1 MRLDDVDY
9 NFKGNQ
15 NSYWICDNCH
25 AGAFEKIRYN
35 KSVSIN
41 FDKEDD
47 IESKEDLGV

>member
-1 MRLDDVDY
+1 MVSIYILE
-9 NFKGNQ
+9 
-15 NSYWICDNCH
+15 ILATCH

-47 IESKEDLGV
+47 IESKEDLGCNYGRWF